1 MKTYLCPQQR
11 TIAVFVKYFAKRTLF
26 LSIFAIL
33 AVSTYAQEL
42 QFNNHSLISG
52 TDGADG
58 AVYRFPA
65 VNSSHDIDALV
76 TINGRSSSQ
85 VKLIDIDVT
94 GIGHTKAFQPKV
106 TYGNNSSP
114 SGISDWWMEF
124 QISFVR
130 TGTNT
135 IVPVDSFDL
144 TAIDIDGN
152 GDKINEWVSMYNC
165 KSYKLELNSLLSL
178 GNITDII
185 NSLLTTVGKQ
195 FMGPVKNFTD
205 IDTSATTVMATS
217 HYEYTNSFRI
227 RTGAHSTGQSGAA
240 DRLYSFWFKSFDYQ
254 TPTESTLPLLLE
266 RFDATL
272 NGSKVDLSW
281 TTSQE
286 REVSHFTIE
295 RSTNGVDYKEVGLV
309 FATDNAALHTDYDFK
324 DPINTIAS
332 GVLYYRLRM
341 VDTDGKYQYSP
352 VRLIRVGG
360 DAAQVKLLTYPNP
373 VTAELR
379 VTLPN
384 AWQSKEVV
392 FEIFS
397 AGGQLV
403 KHIVNN
409 RAGQTEV
416 INMQDMHAGIYLVK
430 VSNGNASAVQRIVKT
445 K

>member
-1 MKTYLCPQQR
+1 MKTYLCPQQW
-11 TIAVFVKYFAKRTLF
+11 TLSVIIKYFAKRTLI
-26 LSIFAIL
+26 LSIFTIL
-33 AVSTYAQEL
+33 AVFVNAQEL
-42 QFNNHSLISG
+42 QFNSHSLIAG

-58 AVYRFPA
+58 AVYRFPG
-65 VNSSHDIDALV
+65 VNASHDIDALV
-76 TINGRSSSQ
+76 AINGRSSSQ
-85 VKLIDIDVT
+85 VKLVDIDVT
-94 GIGHTKAFQPKV
+94 GVGHTKAFQPKV
-106 TYGNNSSP
+106 TYGNNNSP
-114 SGISDWWMEF
+114 SGITDWWMEF

-135 IVPVDSFDL
+135 IVPVDSFDV

-165 KSYKLELNSLLSL
+165 KSYILEANSLLSL
-178 GNITDII
+178 TSITDII

-195 FMGPVKNFTD
+195 FMGPVQNFTD
-205 IDTSATTVMATS
+205 IDTSATSVMATS

-254 TPTESTLPLLLE
+254 TPTESTLPLILE

-272 NGSKVDLSW
+272 NGNKVDLSW

-286 REVSHFTIE
+286 RALSHFTIE

-309 FATDNAALHTDYDFK
+309 FAADNANIHTNYDFK
-324 DPINTIAS
+324 DAINSVAS
-332 GVLYYRLRM
+332 GILYYRLRM
-341 VDTDGKYQYSP
+341 VDIDGKYQYSP

-360 DAAQVKLLTYPNP
+360 EAAQVKLLTYPNP

-379 VTLPN
+379 VTLPGE
-384 AWQSKEVV
+384 WQSKEVV
-392 FEIFS
+392 FDIYS

-430 VSNGNASAVQRIVKT
+430 VSNGNASAIQRIVKA

>member
-1 MKTYLCPQQR
+1 
-11 TIAVFVKYFAKRTLF
+11 
-26 LSIFAIL
+26 
-33 AVSTYAQEL
+33 
-42 QFNNHSLISG
+42 
-52 TDGADG
+52 
-58 AVYRFPA
+58 
-65 VNSSHDIDALV
+65 
-76 TINGRSSSQ
+76 
-85 VKLIDIDVT
+85 
-94 GIGHTKAFQPKV
+94 
-106 TYGNNSSP
+106 
-114 SGISDWWMEF
+114 
-124 QISFVR
+124 
-130 TGTNT
+130 
-135 IVPVDSFDL
+135 
-144 TAIDIDGN
+144 
-152 GDKINEWVSMYNC
+152 
-165 KSYKLELNSLLSL
+165 
-178 GNITDII
+178 
-185 NSLLTTVGKQ
+185 
-195 FMGPVKNFTD
+195 
-205 IDTSATTVMATS
+205 
-217 HYEYTNSFRI
+217 
-227 RTGAHSTGQSGAA
+227 
-240 DRLYSFWFKSFDYQ
+240 
-254 TPTESTLPLLLE
+254 TESTLPLLLE

-309 FATDNAALHTDYDFK
+309 FAADNAALHTNYDFK
-324 DPINTIAS
+324 DPINTITS

-360 DAAQVKLLTYPNP
+360 DVAQVKLLTYPNP

-384 AWQSKEVV
+384 EWQSKEVV
-392 FEIFS
+392 FEIYS